1 MLVKVGELSVKLTWP
16 ALADV
21 REGDLDLEG
30 LAASRFR
37 EGLFLV
43 SRLKQSECSHLTL
56 ASKLCAVAKG

>member
-1 MLVKVGELSVKLTWP
+1 VLVKVGELSVKLAGP

-30 LAASRFR
+30 LAASRVR

-43 SRLKQSECSHLTL
+43 SRLKLSEYSHLTL
-56 ASKLCAVAKG
+56 ASVLCAVAKG